1 MKGNIML
8 KKMLRKSVLIS
19 AAMVIML
26 SVFVGETFA
35 KNLKFALIVH
45 VTGTPFWKPVKKG
58 IEDAGK
64 QLGVDVQ
71 FMGPEAFS
79 IQKQVDTLDSAIAQ
93 GFDGIGVALADP
105 TAMDRSIAR
114 ARKKGIPVIS
124 FNVDDQ
130 NTPNERMAFVG
141 QSFIVAGNV
150 LAEAVLKGEKVDTNA
165 DALVLIGEP
174 GNSALEERA
183 EGIEQVLDK
192 YGIKH
197 SRFVAPLANPTE
209 GIDMLKA
216 KLRANKNIKYVLGTA
231 FGGYY
236 ASKAM
241 IELGMEPGSVLI
253 GAFDLEPNVNEMIQK
268 GYLKI
273 TIDQQP
279 YLQGYQTV
287 HMLYM
292 NIMYGITPTS
302 INTGV
307 AVIDKSN
314 IDVAIKN
321 VAAGYR

>member
-1 MKGNIML
+1 
-8 KKMLRKSVLIS
+8 
-19 AAMVIML
+19 
-26 SVFVGETFA
+26 
-35 KNLKFALIVH
+35 
-45 VTGTPFWKPVKKG
+45 
-58 IEDAGK
+58 
-64 QLGVDVQ
+64 
-71 FMGPEAFS
+71 
-79 IQKQVDTLDSAIAQ
+79 VDTLDSAIAQ

-141 QSFIVAGNV
+141 QSFVVAGNV
-150 LAEAVLKGEKVDTNA
+150 LAEAVLKGEKIDKDG

-192 YGIKH
+192 YGISH
-197 SRFVAPLANPTE
+197 DRFVAPLANPTE

-314 IDVAIKN
+314 VDIAIKN